1 MLAVRLAER
10 GIASSLINRT
20 PEFGPGVAYATPFD
34 GHLLNVRA
42 GRMSAVED
50 RPDDFID
57 WLSRHHPGHA
67 DAAGFV
73 PRRLFG
79 HYVQDRLAAAEAA
92 HPGRID
98 RVVGEAV
105 AIESDGVRLADG
117 RVVPARAV
125 VLATGN
131 PAPRMAADDSSGDR
145 VLGDPWVA
153 GVLARIGA
161 DDDVLIVGSG
171 LTMVDLLLQL
181 TAGGWRGRATALSRR
196 GLLPRAHRIHH
207 EVPTDPT
214 PGMVAGPASRR
225 LGDGRRLA
233 RSDGWRAMMDGLRPV
248 TADLWR
254 AADPAVRARLLR
266 HLRPWWDVHR
276 HRLAPVVATAIDG
289 LVADGRLRVVAGRA
303 RRIAATSGSVT
314 LHWTPRHS
322 ATPETLTTGWLID
335 CSGPGHDPAR
345 SALTGP
351 LLEAGRAQLD
361 TLGLGLALDA
371 DGRVLQ
377 ADGTPDPGLFVL
389 GPPARAAFWESI
401 AVPDIRRHLEAVV
414 TALAG

>member
-181 TAGGWRGRATALSRR
+181 TAGAAAPRPCRGAACCPGPTGSIMRCRRTPPPAWSRDRRR
-196 GLLPRAHRIHH
+196 GDWA
-207 EVPTDPT
+207 TD
-214 PGMVAGPASRR
+214 
-225 LGDGRRLA
+225 
-233 RSDGWRAMMDGLRPV
+233 DGWPGRTDG
-248 TADLWR
+248 
-254 AADPAVRARLLR
+254 
-266 HLRPWWDVHR
+266 
-276 HRLAPVVATAIDG
+276 
-289 LVADGRLRVVAGRA
+289 
-303 RRIAATSGSVT
+303 
-314 LHWTPRHS
+314 
-322 ATPETLTTGWLID
+322 
-335 CSGPGHDPAR
+335 GP
-345 SALTGP
+345 
-351 LLEAGRAQLD
+351 
-361 TLGLGLALDA
+361 
-371 DGRVLQ
+371 
-377 ADGTPDPGLFVL
+377 
-389 GPPARAAFWESI
+389 
-401 AVPDIRRHLEAVV
+401 
-414 TALAG
+414 